1 MTETRIFKRH
11 CATARTCHVGVL
23 IALMFV
29 AVSQAQKTT
38 RVEIRLLPCDAKEP
52 AKVSF
57 VLNGKPQKELDH
69 TLNHWMFSLPEEDEF
84 AIQGAC
90 GSLRL
95 GGART
100 NCQHPVP
107 AKDPE
112 RRYVPLAQFTFTCD
126 EQDAWPVV
134 IRTVPPIVVSYVR
147 RLESSKARSTPRDC
161 PCREAG
167 WFDDGKRTLPDVRFP
182 VEKVLLQLGVAP
194 PDDKALSL
202 NISAIK
208 FNKTSDFLSLV
219 RSQMT
224 GPGGQITGT
233 SKDNQAR
240 EEYEFSMSG
249 VAGLL
254 SIQRAKGNSSVPTLS
269 STAIDIDAAK
279 LKKMPLTRLTLT
291 VN

>member
-1 MTETRIFKRH
+1 MTETRILKWR
-11 CATARTCHVGVL
+11 CAKAPTWHVGVL

-29 AVSQAQKTT
+29 AASQAQRTT

-52 AKVSF
+52 TKVSF
-57 VLNGKPQKELDH
+57 VLNGEPKTELDH
-69 TLNHWMFSLPEEDEF
+69 TLNHWIFSLPEEDEF
-84 AIQGAC
+84 VIQDAC

-100 NCQHPVP
+100 NCQRPVP
-107 AKDPE
+107 VKDPE
-112 RRYVPLAQFTFTCD
+112 HRYAPRAQFTFTCD

-147 RLESSKARSTPRDC
+147 RLESSKTQSTPRDC
-161 PCREAG
+161 PCREPG

-182 VEKVLLQLGVAP
+182 VEKVLLQLGVEP

-202 NISAIK
+202 NVSAIK
-208 FNKTSDFLSLV
+208 RNKTSDFLSLL
-219 RSQMT
+219 S
-224 GPGGQITGT
+224 GQITGPSRKILE
-233 SKDNQAR
+233 SKVNQAR
-240 EEYEFSMSG
+240 EEYDFSMSG

-254 SIQRAKGNSSVPTLS
+254 SIQRARGNSSAPTLS
-269 STAIDIDAAK
+269 STAIDIDTAK
-279 LKKMPLTRLTLT
+279 LKKMPLTKLTLT